1 MAVYKLIKTGDQEV
15 LIPELCFRSSL
26 FIKLGLFLDIS
37 HVRSL
42 RAGAPLKF
50 TQPALEGPLKWCGV
64 EGGQLGSGQNVL
76 LVLSGQAEWK
86 GVLSGQGH

>member
-15 LIPELCFRSSL
+15 LIPELCYNRFRSSL
-26 FIKLGLFLDIS
+26 FLKLGLFLDIS

-42 RAGAPLKF
+42 RAGSPLKF

-64 EGGQLGSGQNVL
+64 EGGQLESGQNVL
-76 LVLSGQAEWK
+76 LVLSG
-86 GVLSGQGH
+86 